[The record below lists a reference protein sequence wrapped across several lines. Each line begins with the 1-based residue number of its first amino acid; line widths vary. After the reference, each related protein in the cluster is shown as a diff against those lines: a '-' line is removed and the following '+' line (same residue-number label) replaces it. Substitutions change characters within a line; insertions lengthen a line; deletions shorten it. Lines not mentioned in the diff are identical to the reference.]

1 MYCIDGW
8 SPPAKF
14 FRSITIPVILRSSFA
29 RRMVLT
35 ISNSEFSCRR
45 SELAPS
51 GWRQFTKPLR
61 TVGFIDDHTR
71 NVQQQRATTG
81 RFFRIT
87 TTDLHPDPH
96 TNQYEKIKNR
106 LSTISRTKFSRR
118 HVHLKNPAINRQ
130 RVRMYSPNLRSH
142 LSQAQ

>member
-29 RRMVLT
+29 WRMVLT

-51 GWRQFTKPLR
+51 NWRQFTKPLR

-71 NVQQQRATTG
+71 NVQQQCATTG

-96 TNQYEKIKNR
+96 SNQYEENKEQVKYHFTDEIQQTPR
-106 LSTISRTKFSRR
+106 PF
-118 HVHLKNPAINRQ
+118 KNPAINRQ